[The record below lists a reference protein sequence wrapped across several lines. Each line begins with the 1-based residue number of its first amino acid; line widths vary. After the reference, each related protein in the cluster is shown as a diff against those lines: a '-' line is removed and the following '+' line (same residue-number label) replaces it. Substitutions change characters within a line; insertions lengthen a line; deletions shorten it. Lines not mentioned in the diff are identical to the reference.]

1 MDAPS
6 PKSPPWQQLNQNKIQ
21 LQKCK
26 EQAAGIW
33 LWCWKKSFLP
43 MVFIMIKSLL
53 IGIYLFFLICR
64 LALFLQITSVVPPST
79 NKHFHIVLQWKMR
92 QQVEIF
98 LIGKWKQ
105 DTIAI
110 IGETEWS
117 WERNDLF
124 VCKKWKQLEMIQIEV
139 KCQFGKYQLESES
152 EILASSELVKGKFSE
167 EMGRQEEQ
175 NWEVEPG

>member
-1 MDAPS
+1 ME
-6 PKSPPWQQLNQNKIQ
+6 N
-21 LQKCK
+21 
-26 EQAAGIW
+26 EAAG
-33 LWCWKKSFLP
+33 
-43 MVFIMIKSLL
+43 
-53 IGIYLFFLICR
+53 G
-64 LALFLQITSVVPPST
+64 
-79 NKHFHIVLQWKMR
+79 N
-92 QQVEIF
+92 F

-110 IGETEWS
+110 IACIGETEWS

-139 KCQFGKYQLESES
+139 RCQFGKYQLESES

>member
-1 MDAPS
+1 
-6 PKSPPWQQLNQNKIQ
+6 
-21 LQKCK
+21 
-26 EQAAGIW
+26 
-33 LWCWKKSFLP
+33 
-43 MVFIMIKSLL
+43 
-53 IGIYLFFLICR
+53 
-64 LALFLQITSVVPPST
+64 
-79 NKHFHIVLQWKMR
+79 MR
-92 QQVEIF
+92 QQVEI

>member
-1 MDAPS
+1 ME
-6 PKSPPWQQLNQNKIQ
+6 N
-21 LQKCK
+21 
-26 EQAAGIW
+26 EAAGGN
-33 LWCWKKSFLP
+33 C
-43 MVFIMIKSLL
+43 L
-53 IGIYLFFLICR
+53 IG
-64 LALFLQITSVVPPST
+64 T
-79 NKHFHIVLQWKMR
+79 
-92 QQVEIF
+92 
-98 LIGKWKQ
+98 WKQ

-117 WERNDLF
+117 WEWNDLF

>member
-1 MDAPS
+1 
-6 PKSPPWQQLNQNKIQ
+6 
-21 LQKCK
+21 
-26 EQAAGIW
+26 
-33 LWCWKKSFLP
+33 
-43 MVFIMIKSLL
+43 
-53 IGIYLFFLICR
+53 
-64 LALFLQITSVVPPST
+64 
-79 NKHFHIVLQWKMR
+79 MR

-117 WERNDLF
+117 WEWNDLF

>member
-1 MDAPS
+1 
-6 PKSPPWQQLNQNKIQ
+6 
-21 LQKCK
+21 
-26 EQAAGIW
+26 
-33 LWCWKKSFLP
+33 
-43 MVFIMIKSLL
+43 
-53 IGIYLFFLICR
+53 
-64 LALFLQITSVVPPST
+64 
-79 NKHFHIVLQWKMR
+79 MR